1 MLDLREDASSADVA
15 QAYRTLVKVWHPDR
29 FANDPELRKIAE
41 AKLQE
46 INAAH
51 SWLEAN
57 RRLLGTPARPARP
70 TSPPPSRVRSRIGPR
85 GMAIAAAVVL
95 VGSMLSAL
103 VILRSERPE
112 PPTPP
117 AAPSKP
123 ERAPVVPTAAGGPAF
138 SLGASRAELL
148 RVQGTPTKVQDWGSS
163 VDLHFGRS
171 SVTLKHDRVVGFV
184 NEGELRVDL
193 ATVGTREAKRW
204 TLGSTLAD
212 VVGTEGTPT
221 AIEDWNGWISLRYG
235 RSTVK
240 LERGRVTAYYNRGDL
255 DVFLEPAERHDA
267 TSWTVGSSIDE
278 VVSVEGTP
286 SAIESWGSGS
296 ILYYGSSYV
305 RVKGGKVVSYDDAD
319 RRLSIRPEG

>member
-1 MLDLREDASSADVA
+1 MLDLPEDASSNDVA

-29 FANDPELRKIAE
+29 FAHDPELRRIAQ

-46 INAAH
+46 INASHA
-51 SWLEAN
+51 WLEAH
-57 RRLLGTPARPARP
+57 RRLLGAPIRT
-70 TSPPPSRVRSRIGPR
+70 TSPPRVRVRVGPR
-85 GMAIAAAVVL
+85 GLGIAASIVV
-95 VGSMLSAL
+95 VGSVLSAL
-103 VILRSERPE
+103 VLLRGERPGSSAPPPSARE
-112 PPTPP
+112 PKQ
-117 AAPSKP
+117 APVNVEP
-123 ERAPVVPTAAGGPAF
+123 APVVPSAGPAF

-163 VDLHFGRS
+163 IDLRFGRS

-184 NEGELRVDL
+184 NEGDLRVDL
-193 ATVGTREAKRW
+193 AALGAAETKRW
-204 TLGSTLAD
+204 TLGSSLAD

-221 AIEDWNGWISLRYG
+221 AIEDWNGWMSLRYG

-255 DVFLEPAERHDA
+255 DVFLEPAERHDSA
-267 TSWTVGSSIDE
+267 SWAVGSSIDE

-286 SAIESWGSGS
+286 TAVEDAGGGS

-305 RVKGGKVVSYDDAD
+305 RVKGGKVVSYDDVD
-319 RRLSIRPEG
+319 RRLSIRSE